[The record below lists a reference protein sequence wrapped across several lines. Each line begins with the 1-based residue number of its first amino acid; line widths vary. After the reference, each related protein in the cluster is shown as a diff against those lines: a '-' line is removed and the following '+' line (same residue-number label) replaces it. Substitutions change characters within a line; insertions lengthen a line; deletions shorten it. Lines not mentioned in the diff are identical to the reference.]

1 MKGTITY
8 PTWGHVENHH
18 IQVIAPLKDSMRS
31 FPEGWFSVQKS
42 ERMKIHTMFFQRN
55 LKFPPMF
62 KRTTIFPHSGF
73 GVQKKGCSKW
83 HCPRPLSVGIWSRCS
98 RRPLGFLVIF
108 WNLNW
113 KGNCRTG
120 LGASHSKIFRALW
133 KIMEHLV
140 QHDHLEMTSFQQHS
154 CFHVSENRI
163 SHQPQQASG

>member
-8 PTWGHVENHH
+8 PTWGHVEIHH
-18 IQVIAPLKDSMRS
+18 IQVIGRLKDSMRS
-31 FPEGWFSVQKS
+31 FPEGWFSMQKS
-42 ERMKIHTMFFQRN
+42 SGPRFS
-55 LKFPPMF
+55 
-62 KRTTIFPHSGF
+62 PHSGF
-73 GVQKKGCSKW
+73 GVKKKGCSKW

-113 KGNCRTG
+113 KRNCKTG
-120 LGASHSKIFRALW
+120 LGALHSKIFRALW

-163 SHQPQQASG
+163 SHQPQQASA